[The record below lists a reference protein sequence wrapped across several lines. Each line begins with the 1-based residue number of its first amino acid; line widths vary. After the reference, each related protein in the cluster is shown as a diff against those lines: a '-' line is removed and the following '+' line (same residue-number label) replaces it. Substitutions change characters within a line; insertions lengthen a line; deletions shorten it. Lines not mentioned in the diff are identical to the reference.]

1 MHYSPDHYD
10 SKGQLRLP
18 VLFWLVLIL
27 QARTWIVLI
36 FAGAS
41 RQQGNALLT
50 LFYPDQQGFYPGLA
64 FGLVAVMAF
73 LLSGRRQQFP
83 RLWATW
89 RWALA
94 GTAIVTFIWQL
105 LQLSDTLLQQSP
117 VPLILLIFDL
127 LTAFWLLTDRRLRD
141 CFRPENVSGE

>member
-1 MHYSPDHYD
+1 M
-10 SKGQLRLP
+10 
-18 VLFWLVLIL
+18 FWLVLIL
-27 QARTWIVLI
+27 QARTWIVLV

-64 FGLVAVMAF
+64 FGLVAAVAF

-83 RLWATW
+83 RLWAAW
-89 RWALA
+89 RWALVA
-94 GTAIVTFIWQL
+94 AAVFTAVWQL
-105 LQLSDTLLQQSP
+105 QQFSYTLLQQSP

-127 LTAFWLLTDRRLRD
+127 LSALWLLADRRLRD
-141 CFRPENVSGE
+141 CFRTENMAGK